1 MCNPSVIWISQKK
14 STWPSGKLRTKITSP
29 IAKSTSPRQSDMTFF
44 ARCLPIIVNILRSGY
59 FKQDASNKRE
69 LQYCTI
75 VISQFLLSKIP
86 LVWVF
91 PTAHMRRVI
100 LLEPCHNWCLLDKWE
115 HLVLAQLCT
124 SQQPWKEPLQ
134 IYNTQNVQVTSH
146 NQGMSDLTNWHL

>member
-1 MCNPSVIWISQKK
+1 MWISPKN
-14 STWPSGKLRTKITSP
+14 STCLSGKLRTKITIP
-29 IAKSTSPRQSDMTFF
+29 IAKSTRPRISDMTFF
-44 ARCLPIIVNILRSGY
+44 ACSLPIVVNILRVVILS
-59 FKQDASNKRE
+59 KMCPVRE
-69 LQYCTI
+69 NLQYCTI

-91 PTAHMRRVI
+91 PTAHMHRVI